1 MSKHSPDTAKAMK
14 GTDVNWTGKDDQ
26 HPTVFVLV
34 RDAADPSHGEIQ
46 EHSDPEEASRMIE
59 TLLDSGCEQDRI
71 QVFTGTKSEI
81 AVAYRPVVTIAATT
95 GAVLE
100 GRLSDH
106 LPKVTSDEAS

>member
-1 MSKHSPDTAKAMK
+1 MSEQTQDNGDNGVDWK
-14 GTDVNWTGKDDQ
+14 GEVDSARSKKVILLVTDVGN
-26 HPTVFVLV
+26 
-34 RDAADPSHGEIQ
+34 PSHGEIQ

-59 TLLDSGCEQDRI
+59 TLLDSGYEQDRI

-106 LPKVTSDEAS
+106 LPKAGSD